1 MKKALKNSP
10 LYLFLIV
17 VLFFTLL
24 PVLYTVLA
32 SFKSNSEILTTPE
45 ALFPKNPTLD
55 NYITAWNSESFN
67 VGRMLWNSTYYT
79 LFCVTINLLTS
90 STAGYVF
97 ARGEFPGKNVL
108 FAVFSSL
115 MFISLGSIT
124 IYPQFEILGTIGLS
138 NSLWGLIVMK
148 FFGIGIVNIYLVRS
162 YVRTLPNALEES
174 AYIDGCSF
182 IRAFFSIILPLLKP
196 IMATI
201 GILSFQASWNDY
213 LLPTLFTLTRPE
225 QRTLIVGVAAL
236 KSSSEAA
243 SSWNLMLAGST
254 IALIPVLFAYGVAN
268 KYFVKG
274 LSAGAVKG

>member
-1 MKKALKNSP
+1 MKKTMKNAP

-124 IYPQFEILGTIGLS
+124 IYPQFEILGRIGLS

-162 YVRTLPNALEES
+162 YVRMH
-174 AYIDGCSF
+174 
-182 IRAFFSIILPLLKP
+182 LKNRH
-196 IMATI
+196 I
-201 GILSFQASWNDY
+201 
-213 LLPTLFTLTRPE
+213 
-225 QRTLIVGVAAL
+225 
-236 KSSSEAA
+236 
-243 SSWNLMLAGST
+243 
-254 IALIPVLFAYGVAN
+254 
-268 KYFVKG
+268 
-274 LSAGAVKG
+274 

>member
-1 MKKALKNSP
+1 MKKAIKNTP
-10 LYLFLIV
+10 LYLFLII

-24 PVLYTVLA
+24 PILYTVLA
-32 SFKSNSEILTTPE
+32 SFKTNSEILTTPE
-45 ALFPKNPTLD
+45 ALFPRTPTFD

-79 LFCVTINLLTS
+79 LFCVAINLLTS

-97 ARGEFPGKNVL
+97 ARGEFPGKKVI
-108 FAVFSSL
+108 FAIFSSL

-124 IYPQFEILGTIGLS
+124 IYPQFEILGNIGLS

-162 YVRTLPNALEES
+162 YVRTLPPALEES

-213 LLPTLFTLTRPE
+213 LMPTLFTLTRPD

-254 IALIPVLFAYGVAN
+254 IALIPVLIAYGVAN